1 MIRVKNL
8 YFTYPGDDR
17 PTLKDLN
24 FTVETGEI
32 FGFLGPSG
40 AGKTTTQ
47 KILLGILKNYQGEI
61 KFNDKHV
68 NQIKSS
74 FYEDIGVAFE
84 FPNFFSKLTGRENLE
99 FFRSLYSGETAD
111 TEELLEMVGLKDALD
126 VRLENYSKGMQTRIN
141 FCRALL
147 NKPGILF
154 LDEPTSGLD
163 PANQKNIK
171 NIILRQ
177 KERGRTIFLTTHN
190 MTVADQVCD
199 RVAFITEGELN
210 LIDSPKKLKIE
221 NGEKVVKVEY
231 KNKSSRLKRSFNLDG
246 IGDNSEFIE
255 LLRNHPVETIHSQE
269 ATLEDVFIK
278 KTGKELR

>member
-1 MIRVKNL
+1 MIKVEQL
-8 YFTYPGDDR
+8 YFTYPGDEE
-17 PTLKDLN
+17 PTLKNLD
-24 FTVETGEI
+24 FTVKTGEI

-47 KILLGILKNYQGEI
+47 KILLGILKNYQGNI
-61 KFNDKHV
+61 TFNGQEV

-74 FYEDIGVAFE
+74 FYENIGVAFE
-84 FPNFFSKLTGRENLE
+84 FPNFFTKLTGRENLE
-99 FFRSLYSGETAD
+99 FFRSLYSCETAD
-111 TEELLEMVGLKDALD
+111 PEELCKMVGLEDAID
-126 VRLENYSKGMQTRIN
+126 VRVENYSKGMKTRIN

-147 NKPGILF
+147 NKPDILF

-163 PANQKNIK
+163 PANQKNIR
-171 NIILRQ
+171 NIIQQQ

-190 MTVADQVCD
+190 MTVADEVCD

-221 NGEKVVKVEY
+221 NGKKIVQVEY
-231 KNKSSRLKRSFNLDG
+231 HNKSGLSNSSFNLES
-246 IGDNSEFIE
+246 IGNNPAFLKLIKE
-255 LLRNHPVETIHSQE
+255 HPIETIHSQE
-269 ATLEDVFIK
+269 ATLEDVFIE

>member
-1 MIRVKNL
+1 MITVENL
-8 YFTYPGDDR
+8 YFTYPGDKI
-17 PTLKDLN
+17 PTLKNLN
-24 FTVETGEI
+24 FTVKTGEI

-47 KILLGILKNYQGEI
+47 KILLGILKNYQGKI
-61 KFNDKHV
+61 KFNGEHV

-74 FYEDIGVAFE
+74 FYENIGVAFE
-84 FPNFFSKLTGRENLE
+84 FPNFFSKLTGRENLD

-111 TEELLEMVGLKDALD
+111 PEELFEMVGLQDAID
-126 VRLENYSKGMQTRIN
+126 VRVENYSKGMQTRIN
-141 FCRALL
+141 FCRSLL
-147 NKPGILF
+147 NEPDILF

-171 NIILRQ
+171 NIILQQ
-177 KERGRTIFLTTHN
+177 KEKGRTIFLTTHN

-199 RVAFITEGELN
+199 RVAFITDGELN

-231 KNKSSRLKRSFNLDG
+231 ENKSGLSERLFKMEGLGN
-246 IGDNSEFIE
+246 NSEFIE
-255 LLRNHPVETIHSQE
+255 LLKAHTIETIHSQE